1 MKLYYELTF
10 MTTCILSFLSQSR
23 KPLDGIRMDPKQ
35 GGEATGPML
44 IRMRPSSLTGIDT
57 HITSRARA
65 NQLEFVSAP
74 RSASELLCWLC
85 AFVLESL
92 SQLLIHKLCV
102 CVLALLQCIRS
113 GLDFGRR
120 E

>member
-1 MKLYYELTF
+1 MKLYELIF
-10 MTTCILSFLSQSR
+10 MTTCIFVSVSEAS
-23 KPLDGIRMDPKQ
+23 DGIRMDPKQ
-35 GGEATGPML
+35 GRKATGPML
-44 IRMRPSSLTGIDT
+44 IRMRRSSLTGIDT

-65 NQLEFVSAP
+65 NQFEFDSAP

-92 SQLLIHKLCV
+92 SQLLIHKLFV
-102 CVLALLQCIRS
+102 CDLALMQCSRS